1 MPRSKV
7 SNTSKLILL
16 LPPLLA
22 GLRRV
27 GATALVDLCK
37 CLSNK
42 PEPQII
48 WKSSRINQERKPT
61 TLRRRKP
68 HARRKILPWNS
79 RNLVCRILL
88 RTVSGRDCAADAYA
102 PRLSS
107 RWLFFCG
114 MNANDR
120 FDNKELNSLS
130 SLQVCTFSSVL
141 HILGFWINI
150 YIIWAHFLLG
160 IQLFK

>member
-37 CLSNK
+37 CLPNNK

-48 WKSSRINQERKPT
+48 IQQSSRINQERKPT
-61 TLRRRKP
+61 TLRRRRKP
-68 HARRKILPWNS
+68 HAYWAAQNS
-79 RNLVCRILL
+79 AVKF
-88 RTVSGRDCAADAYA
+88 TQ
-102 PRLSS
+102 PRLQ
-107 RWLFFCG
+107 
-114 MNANDR
+114 
-120 FDNKELNSLS
+120 NSAPHCLR
-130 SLQVCTFSSVL
+130 
-141 HILGFWINI
+141 
-150 YIIWAHFLLG
+150 
-160 IQLFK
+160 